1 MTDDEIWN
9 NKMFRDAM
17 TMDVSEL
24 KAGKGINF
32 NRYANLTKEE
42 FAAKVRAMAGP
53 NSRTFYQPEHIIPIS
68 SQRTA
73 SLFPKNIQVA
83 VGKVGSQM
91 ETLKSF
97 VKNNPDSEFI
107 SGIDEFLTRQNVQ
120 IEKPDKTFVGFK
132 DDIVYNPKTSTSNI
146 VESSFKKTVPYPPRK
161 YTGAAK
167 AGLKGAFN
175 VAKFAGKGALGA
187 TDLLVSLGKGGTGVT
202 LGFFA
207 ELGAAME
214 QTAKGQPGIGFSQTI
229 LGHVYNFLADKT
241 GLPKVNIE
249 NSLLKLAK
257 TEEEKAV
264 MKSLIDL
271 GEKEKEFKKKATRF
285 DYLVN
290 APGFEREGI
299 NMDKLG
305 EEVTQLY
312 SNLKT
317 QEPKV
322 INSESGDVLADLSF
336 RLANKGIERLKGPLG
351 KIVGDAQLKYKSMDQ
366 NVLAESYFK
375 SQVPVPNKVVG
386 FDMYEAPG
394 DVENTNKQ
402 LGLPTSFEAE
412 PNQLD
417 DIYDMGRQGAVTG
430 GLATLA
436 GKRSE
441 PMPQG
446 LNYLMRKKYD

>member
-1 MTDDEIWN
+1 M
-9 NKMFRDAM
+9 
-17 TMDVSEL
+17 
-24 KAGKGINF
+24 
-32 NRYANLTKEE
+32 
-42 FAAKVRAMAGP
+42 
-53 NSRTFYQPEHIIPIS
+53 
-68 SQRTA
+68 
-73 SLFPKNIQVA
+73 SL
-83 VGKVGSQM
+83 G
-91 ETLKSF
+91 
-97 VKNNPDSEFI
+97 
-107 SGIDEFLTRQNVQ
+107 
-120 IEKPDKTFVGFK
+120 
-132 DDIVYNPKTSTSNI
+132 
-146 VESSFKKTVPYPPRK
+146 
-161 YTGAAK
+161 
-167 AGLKGAFN
+167 
-175 VAKFAGKGALGA
+175 GKGA
-187 TDLLVSLGKGGTGVT
+187 TGVT

-351 KIVGDAQLKYKSMDQ
+351 KIVGDAQLKYKSMNP